1 MSPASSTLAEPFLP
15 LEWQVPSGLPA
26 VPPAQRHLRLVT
38 GAELDLS
45 DAETAVPGVTVEP
58 TKTPHDPSAPRLPA
72 PGPWVARLA
81 PAILEVIAG
90 ERPAGQLKRW
100 VSRELHETLSRRHA
114 VALRHPAGKAR
125 APQCRRVRSVRICR
139 PAPNVVEASAVV
151 MGASRARAVA
161 VRLEA
166 VKGRWLATAIETS

>member
-38 GAELDLS
+38 GAERELPAADQ
-45 DAETAVPGVTVEP
+45 ATAPEASAADSP
-58 TKTPHDPSAPRLPA
+58 APRLPA

-125 APQCRRVRSVRICR
+125 PPQCRRVRSVRICR

>member
-1 MSPASSTLAEPFLP
+1 MSSASSTLAEPFLP
-15 LEWQVPSGLPA
+15 LEWQVPGGLPA
-26 VPPAQRHLRLVT
+26 VPPAPRHLRLVT
-38 GAELDLS
+38 GAE
-45 DAETAVPGVTVEP
+45 EP
-58 TKTPHDPSAPRLPA
+58 VARPADVDPAAPSLPA

-90 ERPAGQLKRW
+90 ERPAGQLRRW

-125 APQCRRVRSVRICR
+125 APQCRRVRSVRICQ

-151 MGASRARAVA
+151 VGASRARAVA

>member
-1 MSPASSTLAEPFLP
+1 RPPTAAWPITSMTTDPA
-15 LEWQVPSGLPA
+15 
-26 VPPAQRHLRLVT
+26 
-38 GAELDLS
+38 
-45 DAETAVPGVTVEP
+45 
-58 TKTPHDPSAPRLPA
+58 APRLPA
-72 PGPWVARLA
+72 PGPWGARLA

-151 MGASRARAVA
+151 IGASRARAVA